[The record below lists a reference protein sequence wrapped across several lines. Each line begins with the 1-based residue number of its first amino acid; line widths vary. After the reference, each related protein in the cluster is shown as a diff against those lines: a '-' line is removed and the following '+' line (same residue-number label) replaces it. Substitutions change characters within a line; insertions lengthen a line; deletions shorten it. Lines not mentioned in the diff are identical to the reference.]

1 LAVHCG
7 WPFLYHLSGHL
18 KIAIL
23 GDYNFT
29 YNSHQATNMALDHSA
44 RFLETDINYYW
55 IKITEAAQFKE
66 DQFREFDGV
75 WLAPGPYNNLFFVH
89 GIIRTLSRMNIPTLI
104 TGDGFRFLFEVLIN
118 VYQLN
123 PNGEKLISD
132 NLVDGNHFERI
143 FITPNS
149 KQFIQL
155 YENHSNVELTS
166 TRYSLYPQLIQSLE
180 NEVIDIEA
188 FNQFEDPEVVSLKN
202 HEFFVACSYCPQ
214 ISSTREIPHPLIYT
228 FVKAGS
234 IYNTSEIKAG

>member
-1 LAVHCG
+1 MAVCYG
-7 WPFLYHLSGHL
+7 WPFLYPLSGHL

-104 TGDGFRFLFEVLIN
+104 TGDGYRFLFEVLIN

-123 PNGEKLISD
+123 PNG
-132 NLVDGNHFERI
+132 
-143 FITPNS
+143 
-149 KQFIQL
+149 
-155 YENHSNVELTS
+155 
-166 TRYSLYPQLIQSLE
+166 
-180 NEVIDIEA
+180 
-188 FNQFEDPEVVSLKN
+188 
-202 HEFFVACSYCPQ
+202 
-214 ISSTREIPHPLIYT
+214 
-228 FVKAGS
+228 
-234 IYNTSEIKAG
+234 